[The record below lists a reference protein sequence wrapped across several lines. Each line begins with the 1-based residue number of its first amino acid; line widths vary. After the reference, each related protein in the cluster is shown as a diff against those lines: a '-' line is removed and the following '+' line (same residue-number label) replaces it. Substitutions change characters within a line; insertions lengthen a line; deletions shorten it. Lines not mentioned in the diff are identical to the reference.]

1 MKKRFFLYLCA
12 VIAAVTSAWG
22 QTIDLTTITTDYVI
36 PDGATLTG
44 TLQNNVVLTV
54 ADNATITLSNVDI
67 NWNATWTGGDHAGIT
82 CDNATIILAE
92 CTTNKIRGFL
102 DGNPGVYVR
111 PGKTITIQGTGTLY
125 AATNGGA
132 AAIGSGYGPQN
143 SSARDGGNIII
154 KDGTIFATGGNLGS
168 GIGAGGRAKV
178 GNITIQG
185 GIITA
190 TGGGS
195 AAGIGCGQT
204 KQSDWK
210 AQCGNITI
218 TNGVKYLKATKG
230 SGAAHSIGKGNNSG
244 TAVCGTVTINGTTGA
259 ISTSPYTYSPAADN
273 IKNLINAIGS
283 VAYTQACK
291 DKIDAARAAYDALAD
306 YTCDA
311 DAVNTIKA
319 LVTNYSTLTDAEAAY
334 AALTPSA
341 DPTIFAGFTV
351 TDGCGGFGGED
362 HTKLVDGKFTSG
374 NEGVDWTKWCAD
386 SQHKSVPSGESE
398 ACWWVDFNAANPI
411 AVTGYILTT
420 GNDNIPHGAGRNP
433 SSWII
438 KAKLNESDS
447 WTTIATVS
455 NDNTMQIVNF
465 TDFAF
470 TLDQAGTYKYFRFMV
485 SAPVSGICM
494 QLCELRFTGNGA
506 PAPTPTINDILQEL
520 YDALGNDV
528 WAGYGEAT
536 GVITYAQ
543 GTEPNSFKAT
553 FMGGNYEIE
562 IPFGDFTQAEKVDN
576 GDGTF
581 TYNLDVNLPAQTG
594 LSHEVLHV
602 TTNANGEITGIHSD
616 IAQTDM
622 NKVGGAIATWADLNA
637 AMANGGVLQLSQSLT
652 ATNLDGALVV
662 PAGKTVVLDLNGFS
676 LDRNLGSAQA
686 NGCVIINNGTLAI
699 TDNVGG
705 AEIKGGYN
713 TGNGGGIVNNG
724 TFTLYGGKITGN
736 HAAQGAGVYNSVANN
751 GTVGFWMT
759 GGLIAEN
766 VAASYPAI
774 KGDVTFS
781 NLAVVQ
787 INAGGNTV
795 SAATAIAGLATYD
808 YIKPVMP
815 NMDMF
820 AILAELHNALGN
832 DVWAGYGDA
841 TGVIT
846 YAQGTEPNSF
856 KATFMGGAYAIEIP
870 FGDFT
875 QATKTDNGDGT
886 FTYDLVVTLPAQTGM
901 SQETLHVTTNN
912 NGEILAMESV
922 NAGIELQKE
931 TDSAIATW
939 NDLQNALN
947 AGGIIKL
954 TQNVENGDAPLVI
967 PTGKTVVL
975 NLNGHTI
982 NRGMTSAAENGSV
995 IVNNGTLAVLDNSV
1009 SANGVITGGKTTGNG
1024 GGVLNN
1030 GTFTLYAGEIAG
1042 NEAAIGGGV
1051 YNNGGFWMTGGLI
1064 DNNTAG
1070 SYPAIG
1076 GDVTFNSKAAI
1087 QINSDETKV
1096 SIAMAKAGMET
1107 YSYIKPIM
1115 PDPENYYVVAATLT
1129 IPANSYATY
1138 FADKGLELALGTA
1151 NGVVLT
1157 SVKAVNAIAGTL
1169 TLSNALESAAAL
1181 TPLIIYNGTDEE
1193 QEVTLIVN
1201 ENGAEV
1207 SYDKVHF
1214 FGTAAPQTFTAA
1226 DMAAYDYYVLNGGQ
1240 FVWVKDPGTLPANRC
1255 YLRLTK
1261 NVASG
1266 APSFVINFGGDTTGI
1281 KEVKEVNNDSWHDL
1295 NGRKLQ
1301 GVPTKK
1307 GVYINNGRK
1316 VVMR

>member
-22 QTIDLTTITTDYVI
+22 QTIDLSTITTDYVI
-36 PDGATLTG
+36 PDGAILTG
-44 TLQNNVVLTV
+44 KLQNKVKLTV
-54 ADNATITLSNVDI
+54 ADNATITLSGVDI
-67 NWNATWTGGDHAGIT
+67 NWDAKWYDSGDFAGIT
-82 CDNATIILAE
+82 CNNATIILAA

-102 DGNPGVYVR
+102 NGNSAIHVKPNYTV
-111 PGKTITIQGTGTLY
+111 TIQGTGTLY

-168 GIGAGGRAKV
+168 GIGAGGRAKI
-178 GNITIQG
+178 GNITISG
-185 GIITA
+185 GIITV
-190 TGGGS
+190 TGGGNG
-195 AAGIGCGQT
+195 AAIGCGQT
-204 KQSDWK
+204 NKSTWK

-485 SAPVSGICM
+485 SAPVSGTCM

-520 YDALGNDV
+520 YD
-528 WAGYGEAT
+528 
-536 GVITYAQ
+536 
-543 GTEPNSFKAT
+543 
-553 FMGGNYEIE
+553 
-562 IPFGDFTQAEKVDN
+562 
-576 GDGTF
+576 
-581 TYNLDVNLPAQTG
+581 
-594 LSHEVLHV
+594 
-602 TTNANGEITGIHSD
+602 
-616 IAQTDM
+616 
-622 NKVGGAIATWADLNA
+622 
-637 AMANGGVLQLSQSLT
+637 
-652 ATNLDGALVV
+652 
-662 PAGKTVVLDLNGFS
+662 
-676 LDRNLGSAQA
+676 
-686 NGCVIINNGTLAI
+686 
-699 TDNVGG
+699 
-705 AEIKGGYN
+705 
-713 TGNGGGIVNNG
+713 
-724 TFTLYGGKITGN
+724 
-736 HAAQGAGVYNSVANN
+736 
-751 GTVGFWMT
+751 
-759 GGLIAEN
+759 
-766 VAASYPAI
+766 
-774 KGDVTFS
+774 
-781 NLAVVQ
+781 
-787 INAGGNTV
+787 
-795 SAATAIAGLATYD
+795 
-808 YIKPVMP
+808 
-815 NMDMF
+815 
-820 AILAELHNALGN
+820 ALGN

-875 QATKTDNGDGT
+875 QAEKVGNGDGSY
-886 FTYDLVVTLPAQTGM
+886 TYNLDVNLPAQTGL
-901 SQETLHVTTNN
+901 SHEVLHVTVNS
-912 NGEILAMESV
+912 NGEIT
-922 NAGIELQKE
+922 GIHSDVAQ
-931 TDSAIATW
+931 TDMNKVGGAIASW
-939 NDLQNALN
+939 ADLN
-947 AGGIIKL
+947 A
-954 TQNVENGDAPLVI
+954 
-967 PTGKTVVL
+967 
-975 NLNGHTI
+975 
-982 NRGMTSAAENGSV
+982 
-995 IVNNGTLAVLDNSV
+995 
-1009 SANGVITGGKTTGNG
+1009 
-1024 GGVLNN
+1024 
-1030 GTFTLYAGEIAG
+1030 
-1042 NEAAIGGGV
+1042 
-1051 YNNGGFWMTGGLI
+1051 
-1064 DNNTAG
+1064 
-1070 SYPAIG
+1070 
-1076 GDVTFNSKAAI
+1076 
-1087 QINSDETKV
+1087 
-1096 SIAMAKAGMET
+1096 AM
-1107 YSYIKPIM
+1107 
-1115 PDPENYYVVAATLT
+1115 
-1129 IPANSYATY
+1129 
-1138 FADKGLELALGTA
+1138 
-1151 NGVVLT
+1151 
-1157 SVKAVNAIAGTL
+1157 
-1169 TLSNALESAAAL
+1169 
-1181 TPLIIYNGTDEE
+1181 
-1193 QEVTLIVN
+1193 
-1201 ENGAEV
+1201 
-1207 SYDKVHF
+1207 
-1214 FGTAAPQTFTAA
+1214 
-1226 DMAAYDYYVLNGGQ
+1226 
-1240 FVWVKDPGTLPANRC
+1240 
-1255 YLRLTK
+1255 
-1261 NVASG
+1261 
-1266 APSFVINFGGDTTGI
+1266 
-1281 KEVKEVNNDSWHDL
+1281 
-1295 NGRKLQ
+1295 GR
-1301 GVPTKK
+1301 
-1307 GVYINNGRK
+1307 
-1316 VVMR
+1316 